1 VLAQSSEGFAADA
14 EFDFGFFLHGRKIQD
29 RERSRGN
36 VWLPRPCSVQHSLN
50 LRAATVYSGDRMVL

>member
-1 VLAQSSEGFAADA
+1 VLAQGGEGFAADA

-36 VWLPRPCSVQHSLN
+36 RWLPRSCSVQDSTKIGSVD
-50 LRAATVYSGDRMVL
+50 AW